1 MISSKLDSPPGSE
14 RGFTLL
20 EMLVVLAILGF
31 AYSLAP
37 PMFSS
42 GVSTTELKSAA
53 RQLAAGLRKARGH
66 AIQVRRDATLTVD
79 VEQRRFRISGDDKAY
94 PLPAKAELTVFT
106 SKADAEGERSGA
118 IRFHPDGSS
127 TGGRIT
133 VASGERKF
141 LVDVEW
147 LTGRVEILE

>member
-1 MISSKLDSPPGSE
+1 MSNTVFGRYG

-20 EMLVVLAILGF
+20 EMLVVLAILAF
-31 AYSLAP
+31 AYALVP
-37 PMFSS
+37 PMFVSS

-53 RQLAAGLRKARGH
+53 RQLAAGLRKTRTQ
-66 AIQVRRDATLTVD
+66 AIQSRKDAVLVVD
-79 VEQRRFRISGDDKAY
+79 VVQHLFTISGDNKKY
-94 PLPAKAELTVFT
+94 PLPAKADLTVFT
-106 SKADAEGERSGA
+106 AKGDVEGEDRGA

-141 LVDVEW
+141 LIDVEW